1 MTIKKETKTGKKKV
15 TFQIQTDAGSKV
27 FVAGSFNNWD
37 PTKNKLKEKNGAY
50 STSIL
55 LEPGRYEY
63 KFIIN
68 DVWCIDPSMSDWQPN
83 SMGSLNSVI
92 EVA

>member
-1 MTIKKETKTGKKKV
+1 MATQKAGKKKV
-15 TFQIQTDAGSKV
+15 TFQIQTDPGSKV
-27 FVAGSFNNWD
+27 FVAGTFNNWD
-37 PTKNKLKEKNGAY
+37 PTKNKMKEKNGVY

-92 EVA
+92 EVS